1 MIANR
6 MRIIILGAGGH
17 AQVIADA
24 LLRARE
30 AGATCDLGGFLD
42 DNPALAGQVRLG
54 LPILGSISTL
64 AQHAHDGCVIGIGD
78 NRLRAHI
85 FRQLRAQGE
94 QVATVIHPHAV
105 IAPDVTV
112 GAGVIIFAGVVVNTG
127 ATIGENVVL
136 NTGCTVD
143 HHDIVA
149 DHAHIAPGAHLG
161 GDVRIGEGAF
171 VGIGATVMP
180 QRSVGVWSVVGA
192 GALVHRDVPD
202 RVTAIGVPARVTA
215 QSSEHLSDNTDTP

>member
-17 AQVIADA
+17 AQVIADT
-24 LLRARE
+24 LLRACE
-30 AGATCDLGGFLD
+30 VGATCDLVGFLD
-42 DNPALAGQVRLG
+42 DNPVLAGQVRLG

-64 AQHAHDGCVIGIGD
+64 TQHAHDSCAIGIGD

-85 FRQLRAQGE
+85 FRQLRALGE
-94 QVATVIHPHAV
+94 HVVTVIHPRAV

-112 GAGVIIFAGVVVNTG
+112 GAGVVIFAGVVVNTG
-127 ATIGENVVL
+127 TTVGENVVL

-143 HHDIVA
+143 HHNIVA

-161 GDVRIGEGAF
+161 GDVRIGEGAL

-180 QRSVGVWSVVGA
+180 QRSIGVWSVVGA
-192 GALVHRDVPD
+192 GALVHRDVLD
-202 RVTAIGVPARVTA
+202 RATVIGVPATA
-215 QSSEHLSDNTDTP
+215 ITQLPTIIDTP

>member
-24 LLRARE
+24 LRRARE
-30 AGATCDLGGFLD
+30 AGAACDLVGFLD

-64 AQHAHDGCVIGIGD
+64 AQHDHDGCVIGIGD

-85 FRQLRAQGE
+85 FRQLRALGE
-94 QVATVIHPHAV
+94 QVVTVIHPRAMV
-105 IAPDVTV
+105 APDVTV
-112 GAGVIIFAGVVVNTG
+112 GVGVVIFAGVVVNTG
-127 ATIGENVVL
+127 TTVGENVVL

-143 HHDIVA
+143 HHNIVA

-161 GDVRIGEGAF
+161 GDVRIGEGAL

-192 GALVHRDVPD
+192 GALVHRDVLD
-202 RVTAIGVPARVTA
+202 RATVIGVPATA
-215 QSSEHLSDNTDTP
+215 IAQLPTITDTP

>member
-1 MIANR
+1 
-6 MRIIILGAGGH
+6 LG
-17 AQVIADA
+17 
-24 LLRARE
+24 
-30 AGATCDLGGFLD
+30 
-42 DNPALAGQVRLG
+42 
-54 LPILGSISTL
+54 
-64 AQHAHDGCVIGIGD
+64 QHAHDGCVIGIGD
-78 NRLRAHI
+78 NRLRARL

-94 QVATVIHPHAV
+94 QVATVIHPRAV

-112 GAGVIIFAGVVVNTG
+112 GAGVVIFAGVVVNTG

-143 HHDIVA
+143 HHNIVA

-215 QSSEHLSDNTDTP
+215 QSSNNVDTP